1 MAASIMQFADFNAV
15 SINGTNDTD
24 VVVVSQVD
32 DQVLVKVADENGTV
46 QESFDEADV
55 KLIFFFGSEITIR
68 SIPSH
73 WQVIE
78 CTLITGSV
86 VISVDYFKRFLAG
99 LRMIFGGRVKAYETL
114 LDRARREALLR
125 LKEDAVER
133 GCQAVVNVRL
143 ETCRLANARKS
154 QSIAGLEVL
163 AFGTGVKLLNVP

>member
-1 MAASIMQFADFNAV
+1 MDPFVEMSVRLGIPLALLVVTYFIGTTLERRHYASIR
-15 SINGTNDTD
+15 
-24 VVVVSQVD
+24 
-32 DQVLVKVADENGTV
+32 KR
-46 QESFDEADV
+46 ESRWRNFPA
-55 KLIFFFGSEITIR
+55 ITIR

>member
-1 MAASIMQFADFNAV
+1 MDPFVEMSVRLGIPLALLVVTYFIGTALERRHYASIR
-15 SINGTNDTD
+15 
-24 VVVVSQVD
+24 
-32 DQVLVKVADENGTV
+32 ER
-46 QESFDEADV
+46 ESRWRNLPA
-55 KLIFFFGSEITIR
+55 ITIR

-133 GCQAVVNVRL
+133 GYHAVVNVRL
-143 ETCRLANARKS
+143 ETCRIANARKS